1 MLNLIQIWL
10 TRYNF
15 EIFILIHL
23 TAFIITFYIFPSF
36 ETFLVVSS
44 WATIAILFY
53 WLFIFKVPVLLIT
66 FFYFFILKVQHLDST
81 NIKVNFFIIF
91 IFFVCFICVFFWLW
105 TNPPQVFTRCKNFS
119 IKIKKSEENIST
131 CLRDCAPFF
140 GSNKEQLLWSFL
152 VINSLCIINNKIIL
166 DLFISE
172 NPVTKRFTYI
182 FTVFVLIIFFFNT
195 LLEMW
200 IVFYSNN
207 RTQQFLFI
215 LATRI
220 INLIFVVVTAGYVFD
235 RFSISGDFHPPI
247 NFALCRL
254 YHGYIFGCVVRTKED
269 LQAVN
274 QYLSLGLKDPL
285 PFIEING
292 VKELN
297 RADLDIK
304 IRTKIDLIEVR
315 NKRIKDAVDAAVN
328 QFLANL
334 DSAETSKTCS
344 QKNSSD

>member
-15 EIFILIHL
+15 ELYILIHF
-23 TAFIITFYIFPSF
+23 TAFIITFFIFPSF
-36 ETFLVVSS
+36 ETFLVVSI
-44 WATIAILFY
+44 WATAAIFFY
-53 WLFIFKVPVLLIT
+53 WFFILKVPVVLIT

-81 NIKVNFFIIF
+81 NIKVDFYFILFFL
-91 IFFVCFICVFFWLW
+91 VCFICVFFWLW
-105 TNPPQVFTRCKNFS
+105 TSTNPPQVFTQCKNFS

-131 CLRDCAPFF
+131 GLRDCAPFF

-152 VINSLCIINNKIIL
+152 VINSLCILNNTVIL

-172 NPVTKRFTYI
+172 DLVTKHFIYAFTI
-182 FTVFVLIIFFFNT
+182 FFLIIFLFNT
-195 LLEMW
+195 LLEIWM
-200 IVFYSNN
+200 VLYSNN
-207 RTQQFLFI
+207 RTQHSLFI

-220 INLIFVVVTAGYVFD
+220 INIIFVVVTAGFVFD
-235 RFSISGDFHPPI
+235 RFSISGDFHPPT
-247 NFALCRL
+247 NFALCRW
-254 YHGYIFGCVVRTKED
+254 YHSYLFGCIVRTKED

-274 QYLSLGLKDPL
+274 QYLSLGLKDPF

-304 IRTKIDLIEVR
+304 IKIKIDLIELR
-315 NKRIKDAVDAAVN
+315 NKRINDAVDAAVN
-328 QFLANL
+328 KFLADL
-334 DSAETSKTCS
+334 D
-344 QKNSSD
+344 NS